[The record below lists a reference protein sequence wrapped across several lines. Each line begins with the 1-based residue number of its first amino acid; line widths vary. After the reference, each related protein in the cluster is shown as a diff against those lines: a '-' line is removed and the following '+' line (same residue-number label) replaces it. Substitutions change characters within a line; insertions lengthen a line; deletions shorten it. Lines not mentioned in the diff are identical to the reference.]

1 MDYKKNTSH
10 VVIQFDD
17 KTIDGKH
24 CIDLV
29 PISWTYIKESK
40 LYCKYPSKKEYAL
53 IDKMNKSLSDP
64 KKSWKGFG
72 ISIMTEARSY
82 EQGVRRMTL
91 AFSNSV
97 IHSSAVEEPNSSE
110 DECNPKELSGND
122 LQKHLKDISSFIKL
136 NPTITEHKANYD
148 KDQCDASSSEISS
161 ASEKKKIL
169 TKKKSLK
176 KSIWSDHYLDGQ
188 LHSDNESS
196 ESSSMSTERQLLLT
210 GIKPS
215 KKMVRSSHKSDEDNI
230 HSDASISSLMS
241 TGKINL
247 LRKKSSKKAQSY
259 EKLNFATEKRL
270 VDATYAPNKK
280 HCPTCGRS
288 DNAVT
293 VTKSDLESLKRS
305 IEYRIKEEGKITR
318 ALIEV
323 PNKTTDIEKILN
335 DNMIMDLPKTTLES
349 FKDFERQ
356 LESDIELVKKL
367 KCFIVLNMKTS
378 SKVSD
383 NLTAVIPKI
392 ICKEV
397 QLMYSAFGREMN
409 GQKKL
414 NFSSTI
420 TYKYLLEA
428 LITKHEGVKG
438 KDISSILSRWFSGAK
453 DREGGKK
460 LRMKN
465 D

>member
-1 MDYKKNTSH
+1 
-10 VVIQFDD
+10 
-17 KTIDGKH
+17 
-24 CIDLV
+24 
-29 PISWTYIKESK
+29 
-40 LYCKYPSKKEYAL
+40 
-53 IDKMNKSLSDP
+53 
-64 KKSWKGFG
+64 
-72 ISIMTEARSY
+72 
-82 EQGVRRMTL
+82 
-91 AFSNSV
+91 
-97 IHSSAVEEPNSSE
+97 
-110 DECNPKELSGND
+110 
-122 LQKHLKDISSFIKL
+122 
-136 NPTITEHKANYD
+136 
-148 KDQCDASSSEISS
+148 
-161 ASEKKKIL
+161 
-169 TKKKSLK
+169 
-176 KSIWSDHYLDGQ
+176 
-188 LHSDNESS
+188 
-196 ESSSMSTERQLLLT
+196 
-210 GIKPS
+210 
-215 KKMVRSSHKSDEDNI
+215 MVRSSHTFDEDNI

-241 TGKINL
+241 TAGKINL

-270 VDATYAPNKK
+270 VDGNATYAPNKK

-305 IEYRIKEEGKITR
+305 IEYRIKEEAKITR
-318 ALIEV
+318 TLIEV

-335 DNMIMDLPKTTLES
+335 DNILMDLPKMTLES

-397 QLMYSAFGREMN
+397 QLMYSAFGRETN
-409 GQKKL
+409 GQKKF

-428 LITKHEGVKG
+428 LTTKHEDVKG
-438 KDISSILSRWFSGAK
+438 KEISSILSRWFSGAK

>member
-1 MDYKKNTSH
+1 MVH
-10 VVIQFDD
+10 
-17 KTIDGKH
+17 
-24 CIDLV
+24 
-29 PISWTYIKESK
+29 
-40 LYCKYPSKKEYAL
+40 
-53 IDKMNKSLSDP
+53 
-64 KKSWKGFG
+64 
-72 ISIMTEARSY
+72 
-82 EQGVRRMTL
+82 
-91 AFSNSV
+91 SN
-97 IHSSAVEEPNSSE
+97 
-110 DECNPKELSGND
+110 
-122 LQKHLKDISSFIKL
+122 
-136 NPTITEHKANYD
+136 HKF
-148 KDQCDASSSEISS
+148 
-161 ASEKKKIL
+161 
-169 TKKKSLK
+169 
-176 KSIWSDHYLDGQ
+176 
-188 LHSDNESS
+188 
-196 ESSSMSTERQLLLT
+196 
-210 GIKPS
+210 
-215 KKMVRSSHKSDEDNI
+215 DEDNI

-247 LRKKSSKKAQSY
+247 SRKKSSKKAQSH

-280 HCPTCGRS
+280 HCPTCSCRS
-288 DNAVT
+288 DNSVT

-305 IEYRIKEEGKITR
+305 IEYRIKEEAKITR

-335 DNMIMDLPKTTLES
+335 DNIIMDLPKMTLES

-397 QLMYSAFGREMN
+397 QLMYSAFGRETN

-428 LITKHEGVKG
+428 LTTKHENVKG
-438 KDISSILSRWFSGAK
+438 KEISSILSRWFSGAK